1 MVKLTVYSFR
11 ILVRKRGQ
19 FLHQLD
25 LQPSSCE
32 RRLSIRVVSNLVLV
46 SLRKFR
52 FGEFDAFFLFI
63 AVSDESSLDARK
75 TSVGVSFDGVDE
87 MTPNWFDI

>member
-1 MVKLTVYSFR
+1 MR
-11 ILVRKRGQ
+11 ERGQ

-63 AVSDESSLDARK
+63 AVSSDSRLNARK
-75 TSVGVSFDGVDE
+75 TSVVVGFNGVNKTVS
-87 MTPNWFDI
+87 NWFDREI